1 MCKFAAS
8 VAAYGWVLA
17 YLRANGGRMLKNAYY
32 LGVVLHGLFKASV
45 CYPVITFLQRI
56 TIFGLLIPYASINS
70 SSLFAASFL
79 TKPLRLA
86 SCPKKKKMQDQL
98 PLPLLRPP

>member
-45 CYPVITFLQRI
+45 CYPV
-56 TIFGLLIPYASINS
+56 
-70 SSLFAASFL
+70 
-79 TKPLRLA
+79 
-86 SCPKKKKMQDQL
+86 
-98 PLPLLRPP
+98 